1 MVVQAMTQDVA
12 TAKKVLIVGLGK
24 TGLSCARYLTRLGMQ
39 VAITDD
45 RPTPPGLTA
54 VQEEMPD
61 TALFLGRFEPDA
73 FDHAEQ
79 IVVSPGVSLKHP
91 LISEARARGI
101 EVIGDIE
108 LFARAVQAPVVAIT
122 GSNGKSTVTTLV
134 GEMARAA
141 GMDVKVGGNLGT
153 PALDLLD
160 PDGSE
165 PELYVLEL
173 SSFQL
178 ESTFSLRP
186 HAAVVLNISPDH
198 MDRYSGM
205 DEYAKAKQRI
215 YLNAE
220 TQIVNLDDA
229 YAARLADAQRRCVS
243 FGVQAPVG
251 GSYGVASV
259 AHREWLMVGDER
271 LLPVSDIRMPGKHNL
286 SNALAALALGD
297 AAGIGREAMFETLRT
312 FGGLPHR
319 TQWVGES
326 RGVIWY
332 NDSKGTNIG
341 ATLAA
346 VQGMDRPVVL
356 IAGGQGKGADFRI
369 MREALVNRLRAV
381 VLIGDDAPA
390 LATALQGVAPLV
402 QADSMEAAVKLAGEL
417 AQPGDAVL
425 LSPACASFDMFKGY
439 DHRGEVF
446 MDAVRRLL
454 K

>member
-1 MVVQAMTQDVA
+1 MTMEDQAP
-12 TAKKVLIVGLGK
+12 KKVLVIGLGK
-24 TGLSCARYLTRLGMQ
+24 TGLSCARYLSRLGQ
-39 VAITDD
+39 TVAITDD
-45 RPTPPGLTA
+45 RPSPPGLAA
-54 VQEEMPD
+54 VQEELPD
-61 TALFLGRFEPDA
+61 VALFLSRFEPDA
-73 FDHAEQ
+73 FAHAEQ
-79 IVVSPGVSLKHP
+79 IVVSPGVSMKHP

-108 LFARAVQAPVVAIT
+108 LFARAVQAPVLAIT

-141 GMDVKVGGNLGT
+141 GRDVRVGGNLGT

-160 PDGSE
+160 PNGSE

-178 ESTFSLRP
+178 ESTFSLAPR
-186 HAAVVLNISPDH
+186 AAVILNISPDH
-198 MDRYSGM
+198 MDRYSGL

-215 YLNAE
+215 YRNAE
-220 TQIVNLDDA
+220 VQVVNLDDA
-229 YAARLADAQRRCVS
+229 FAARLADASRTCIGFSVY
-243 FGVQAPVG
+243 PPIDNN
-251 GSYGVASV
+251 YGVADI
-259 AHREWLMVGDER
+259 AGRPWLMQGSER
-271 LLPVSDIRMPGKHNL
+271 LLPVADVRMPGRHNL

-297 AAGIGREAMFETLRT
+297 AAGLPRPSMYQTLRT

-319 TQWVGES
+319 TQWVGEAK
-326 RGVIWY
+326 GVTWY

-346 VQGMDRPVVL
+346 VLGMDRPVVL
-356 IAGGQGKGADFRI
+356 IAGGIGKGADFRV
-369 MREALVNRLRAV
+369 MREALRGRVRAV
-381 VLIGDDAPA
+381 VLIGQDAPLLEAA
-390 LATALQGVAPLV
+390 LMGIGSLV
-402 QADSMEAAVKLAGEL
+402 RAETMEAAVRLAASL

-446 MDAVRRLL
+446 MDSVRKVL